1 MSLLVES
8 IRSENGKLL
17 NISFHNERM
26 ISSLSA
32 IFGLKKDFD
41 LEKLITIPE
50 SAKYG
55 VFKCRVEY
63 DREVT
68 KVEFTPYI
76 IKVIR
81 TLKIVEDNTIEYSHK
96 FVDRKE
102 IAELYSMRGNA
113 DDILIIKKGMV
124 TDTSYS
130 NVVFRD
136 QKGNWV
142 TPSTYLLPGTKRAS
156 LLNSGI
162 LKETSITYRDISK
175 YTEMKLINAMIGIE
189 DSEGIP
195 VGNIYLVS

>member
-26 ISSLSA
+26 ISSLTA

-50 SAKYG
+50 MTKNG
-55 VFKCRVEY
+55 IFKCRVEY

-68 KVEFTPYI
+68 KVEFTPYF

-81 TLKIVEDNTIEYSHK
+81 TLKIVEDNTIEYAHK

-102 IAELYSMRGNA
+102 IADLYSMRGNA

-156 LLNSGI
+156 LINSGI
-162 LKETSITYRDISK
+162 LKETFITYRDISK
-175 YTEMKLINAMIGIE
+175 YTEMKLINAMISI
-189 DSEGIP
+189 DDTEGIP
-195 VGNIYLVS
+195 IRNIY

>member
-26 ISSLSA
+26 IRSLTA

-50 SAKYG
+50 SAKKG

-63 DREVT
+63 EIEVQ
-68 KVEFTPYI
+68 KVEFSPYI
-76 IKVIR
+76 IPVIR
-81 TLKIVEDNTIEYSHK
+81 TLKVVEDNTIEYAYK
-96 FVDRKE
+96 FADRKR
-102 IAELYSMRGNA
+102 IAELFSMRDKA
-113 DDILIIKKGMV
+113 DDILIVKNGMV
-124 TDTSYS
+124 TDTSYA
-130 NVVFRD
+130 NIVFRD

-162 LKETSITYRDISK
+162 IKESSINHRDINK
-175 YTEMKLINAMIGIE
+175 YTEVKLINAMISI
-189 DSEGIP
+189 DDTEGIP
-195 VGNIYLVS
+195 VGNIY